1 MKQLFDDLSMK
12 CSKNVTTSYSTS
24 FAWAVNMLA
33 PRIRP
38 AIHSIYGFVRLADE
52 IVDSFH
58 DWDKKELLD
67 KFENDF
73 YEALEKKI
81 SLNPIL
87 NSFQHTVHR
96 YQIDLTLIQA
106 FLRSM
111 RMDLEKKEYTS
122 IEEYEAYIYGSADV
136 VGLMCLKVFVN
147 GDHKKYDEL
156 NDSAQKLGSAFQKV
170 NFLRD
175 IKDDMEILNRSY
187 FPHIDLNNLEKESK
201 EMIIAEIEND
211 FSDALQGIVH
221 LPNTSK
227 FGVYTAYIYY
237 RQLLKKLKE
246 TPSSQIMEIRIR
258 VADYFK
264 MILLI
269 KSYFSIKL
277 KLI

>member
-12 CSKNVTTSYSTS
+12 CSEHVTASYSTS

-38 AIHSIYGFVRLADE
+38 SIHSIYGFVRLADE

-58 DWDKKELLD
+58 GWDKKELLD
-67 KFENDF
+67 KFERDF

-87 NSFQHTVHR
+87 NSFQHTVHQ
-96 YQIDLTLIQA
+96 YNIDIALIDA
-106 FLRSM
+106 FLKSM
-111 RMDLEKKEYTS
+111 RMDLDKKEYSTFD
-122 IEEYEAYIYGSADV
+122 EYEAYIYGSADV

-147 GDHKKYDEL
+147 GDLKRYNEL
-156 NDSAQKLGSAFQKV
+156 KDSAKKLGSAFQKV

-175 IKDDMEILNRSY
+175 IKDDVEILNRSY
-187 FPHIDLNNLEKESK
+187 FPHIDLNNLKRESK
-201 EMIIAEIEND
+201 ELIIAEIEND
-211 FSDALQGIVH
+211 FRQALEGILL
-221 LPNTSK
+221 LPNTAK

-237 RQLLKKLKE
+237 RQLLKKLKQ
-246 TPSSQIMEIRIR
+246 TPSSKIMEIRIR
-258 VADYFK
+258 VANSLK